1 MNVFLI
7 FRTWSKVQLFIIGFL
22 RLSIAYDSIEEDSIR
37 AWRIK
42 SDLKRKSERAT
53 VGIGTFS
60 KVNRLLSNIS
70 DVKDH
75 SSDV

>member
-1 MNVFLI
+1 M
-7 FRTWSKVQLFIIGFL
+7 QLFIIGFL
-22 RLSIAYDSIEEDSIR
+22 RLSIAYDSIEGDSIR
-37 AWRIK
+37 GWRIK

-53 VGIGTFS
+53 VGTFS
-60 KVNRLLSNIS
+60 RVNRLLSNIS